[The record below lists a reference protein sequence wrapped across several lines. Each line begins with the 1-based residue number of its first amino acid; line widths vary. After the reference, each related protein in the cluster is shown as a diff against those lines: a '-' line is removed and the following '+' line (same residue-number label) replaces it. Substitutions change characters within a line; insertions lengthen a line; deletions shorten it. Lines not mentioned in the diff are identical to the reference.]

1 MRLTHFVK
9 VDHGDGRAS
18 LEASIHF
25 SEHPD
30 EIPIRL
36 SQHGASEPIWLTWA
50 EFDAVADLVWA
61 HRPDPTPPTEPEP
74 IARDKCG
81 YDWSDGAVV
90 KYCCLETGHLVAGGW
105 LHVAAD
111 GTIKPR

>member
-18 LEASIHF
+18 LQASIHF

-30 EIPIRL
+30 EVPIRL
-36 SQHGASEPIWLTWA
+36 SQHGAGDPIWLTWA

-61 HRPDPTPPTEPEP
+61 HRPEIEPVPTVDE
-74 IARDKCG
+74 ALCG
-81 YDWSDGAVV
+81 HDWVAPDGVR
-90 KYCCLETGHLVAGGW
+90 YCCLEEGHADTSTW

-111 GTIKPR
+111 GIQRSR